1 MDDSNRIVNALWIGN
16 KLSKLE
22 LLTMS
27 SFIAHGHDF
36 HLWTYSDIV
45 TPLPGRVT
53 IRRADD
59 ILPRRAVFRSIGT
72 DLETGVGNGS
82 FAAFSD
88 LFRYKLLYE
97 NGGYWTDMDV
107 TCLKSLDFSEPYVFR
122 SHRVGVVGNLM
133 KCPPGSALMRLT
145 FERAQRRLHSG
156 WHFGNRALSEVVSE
170 LGLQHYVRSDICNA
184 DLWLDVVRLFLED
197 DHPIPSELYFIHWIN
212 EFWRTVTESGGYY
225 RGKKVLSAVPDK
237 NNPKPGTALAR
248 LYAQYG
254 L

>member
-1 MDDSNRIVNALWIGN
+1 MPTAYERVLTATKQTSKAVSAGGAAAGAGLALATH
-16 KLSKLE
+16 SAAVASVFPAV
-22 LLTMS
+22 LTTAAVAAAPVLFAGGALVAGS
-27 SFIAHGHDF
+27 AITYGAYRVLRPRDRHKFHDKKVV
-36 HLWTYSDIV
+36 L
-45 TPLPGRVT
+45 
-53 IRRADD
+53 A
-59 ILPRRAVFRSIGT
+59 
-72 DLETGVGNGS
+72 DLE
-82 FAAFSD
+82 
-88 LFRYKLLYE
+88 YQ
-97 NGGYWTDMDV
+97 YWS
-107 TCLKSLDFSEPYVFR
+107 CHI
-122 SHRVGVVGNLM
+122 HRVGVVGNLM